1 MDVKELPAAHKQLL
15 CGELTEDF
23 YYIDEIKQ
31 KYVQLVP
38 DADPEAINPYNLRM
52 MGFQVLSRYVLQN
65 QPSLEAYFRHLL
77 LQQDV
82 MDIIPLKKRF
92 AYVMMW
98 HQTLNTLKN
107 EYEIMEF
114 EPHQIINIRKLNK
127 SGITKAHLRA
137 FCDWAHATMPEG
149 TYFSGRQLRMSGTNV
164 GLYDLG
170 FSDWFYAKLVASDPR
185 FSFSQMFG
193 SVILYRGKATISIRS
208 FLEDRI
214 RRAGKID
221 IYDLMTELER
231 EFGCKIEMK
240 SDITAKLQ
248 GSDVYFDPILER
260 FYANQELYYREL
272 DEDPEV
278 M

>member
-1 MDVKELPAAHKQLL
+1 
-15 CGELTEDF
+15 
-23 YYIDEIKQ
+23 
-31 KYVQLVP
+31 
-38 DADPEAINPYNLRM
+38 
-52 MGFQVLSRYVLQN
+52 
-65 QPSLEAYFRHLL
+65 
-77 LQQDV
+77 
-82 MDIIPLKKRF
+82 
-92 AYVMMW
+92 
-98 HQTLNTLKN
+98 
-107 EYEIMEF
+107 
-114 EPHQIINIRKLNK
+114 
-127 SGITKAHLRA
+127 
-137 FCDWAHATMPEG
+137 MPEG